1 VEYAVQAEKVGLD
14 SVGVSDHYQP
24 WRHAGG
30 HAPFSLA
37 FMTAVGERTA
47 QVVLG
52 TSVLTATFRYNP
64 AVSAKAFATMACLCP
79 DRVVLGLGTGEAL
92 YETTVTG
99 ARWPD
104 FKRPVRPSYFDAG
117 LNQLVFHGPAP

>member
-14 SVGVSDHYQP
+14 SVWVSDPYQP

-30 HAPFSLA
+30 HAPFSPA

-52 TSVLTATFRYNP
+52 TSVPTATFRYNP

-99 ARWPD
+99 QGGPTSKGRSA
-104 FKRPVRPSYFDAG
+104 RPSM
-117 LNQLVFHGPAP
+117 PA

>member
-1 VEYAVQAEKVGLD
+1 LGSSIVRSAPTENQEADFVLALWVIR
-14 SVGVSDHYQP
+14 SP

-52 TSVLTATFRYNP
+52 TNVLTATFRYNP

-79 DRVVLGLGTGEAL
+79 DRVVLGLGGK
-92 YETTVTG
+92 G
-99 ARWPD
+99 
-104 FKRPVRPSYFDAG
+104 
-117 LNQLVFHGPAP
+117 

>member
-1 VEYAVQAEKVGLD
+1 
-14 SVGVSDHYQP
+14 
-24 WRHAGG
+24 
-30 HAPFSLA
+30 
-37 FMTAVGERTA
+37 MTAVGERTA

-92 YETTVTG
+92 NETTVTG
-99 ARWPD
+99 SRWPD
-104 FKRPVRPSYFDAG
+104 FKRPVHPSYFDAG
-117 LNQLVFHGPAP
+117 LTRAVTRSDFWPS